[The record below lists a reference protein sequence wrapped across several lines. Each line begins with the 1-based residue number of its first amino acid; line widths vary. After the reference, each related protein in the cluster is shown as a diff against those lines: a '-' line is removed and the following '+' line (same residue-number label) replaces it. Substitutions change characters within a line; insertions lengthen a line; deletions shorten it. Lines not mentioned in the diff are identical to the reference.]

1 MKAGERRWARRGS
14 GHRKVVG
21 FGQTLMGNDGDGDG
35 DGDGDDEV
43 VGEVEIIKRSGV
55 VRMRRVLMKGLG
67 LKLGTIVLALL
78 LYILFF
84 KMVKLG

>member
-1 MKAGERRWARRGS
+1 MKAEERRWARRGS

-21 FGQTLMGNDGDGDG
+21 LGQTLMGNDGGGDS
-35 DGDGDDEV
+35 DGDDEV

-55 VRMRRVLMKGLG
+55 VRMRRVLMKRLG
-67 LKLGTIVLALL
+67 LKLGTIVLDLL